1 MTELLDQLTT
11 FYQQNIVPYA
21 WNILIALVIFFLGK
35 WVVGRLSALL
45 ERSLDKRVDTTIARF
60 VARIGYVAML
70 AFVAIA
76 ALDQIGIQTTSLVA
90 IVGAAGLAVGLA
102 LKDSLG
108 NFASG
113 VMLILFRPF
122 KAGDYVEAGGTGGTV
137 TEIRIFATIFTTPD
151 NKIITVPNGAIM
163 SDNITNY
170 SAMPTRRVD
179 MVFGV
184 SYDANLAKVRQV
196 LQELL
201 DKDDRVLAEPAPV
214 IVVGEL
220 ADSSVNFLVRPWVN
234 SGDYWPLKWDF
245 TEAVKNRFD
254 EEGIGIPF
262 PQMDVHLEKIEGGV
276 KDA

>member
-1 MTELLDQLTT
+1 MMDQILEQATQ

-21 WNILIALVIFFLGK
+21 WNIVIAVVIFLVGK
-35 WVVGRLSALL
+35 WVVARLTNFMRTAM
-45 ERSLDKRVDTTIARF
+45 EKKLDPTIARF
-60 VARIGYVAML
+60 LARISYGILL

-76 ALDQIGIQTTSLVA
+76 ALDQVGIQTTSLVA
-90 IVGAAGLAVGLA
+90 ILGAAGLAIGLA

-113 VMLILFRPF
+113 VMLIMFRPF
-122 KAGDYVEAGGTGGTV
+122 KVGDYVEAGGTGGTV
-137 TEIRIFATIFTTPD
+137 TEVRIFATILTTPD
-151 NKIITVPNGAIM
+151 NKVITVPNGSIM

-179 MVFGV
+179 MVIGV
-184 SYDANLAKVRQV
+184 SYDADLKKVRAV
-196 LQELL
+196 IKEMLE
-201 DKDDRVLAEPAPV
+201 KDERVLPDPAPT

-234 SGDYWPLKWDF
+234 AGDYWPLKWDF
-245 TEAVKNRFD
+245 TEAVKIRFD

-262 PQMDVHLEKIEGGV
+262 PQMDVHLDKVEG
-276 KDA
+276 

>member
-1 MTELLDQLTT
+1 MNELLEQLTA

-21 WNILIALVIFFLGK
+21 WNFLIALIIFFVGK
-35 WVVGRLSALL
+35 WMVGKLSALL
-45 ERSLDKRVDTTIARF
+45 ERSLDKRMDTTIARF

-76 ALDQIGIQTTSLVA
+76 ALDQLGMQTTSLVA

-122 KAGDYVEAGGTGGTV
+122 KVGDYVEAGGTGGTV
-137 TEIRIFATIFTTPD
+137 TEIRIFATLFTTPD
-151 NKIITVPNGAIM
+151 NKVITVPNGSIM

-201 DKDDRVLAEPAPV
+201 DKDDRVLPEPAPV

-262 PQMDVHLEKIEGGV
+262 PQMDVHLDKVEAGS